1 MFCLKTTFLYFDQF
15 CGGVLDSFVWE
26 LKLCMRYQLMTFASL
41 NLHYVMDNCG
51 SNCGSL
57 VDREGIK
64 FLFSVVC
71 LIDIP
76 ALLKSL
82 RSSSCLGD
90 VF

>member
-1 MFCLKTTFLYFDQF
+1 
-15 CGGVLDSFVWE
+15 
-26 LKLCMRYQLMTFASL
+26 MTFASL
-41 NLHYVMDNCG
+41 NLHYVMENCV

-64 FLFSVVC
+64 FLFSVLVG

-82 RSSSCLGD
+82 RGSLCLSD